1 MEPLKI
7 IPSRDGGPYACQTNF
22 GWYIVGPI
30 QNAGHQNPLRCN
42 RVEVKDASTG
52 KLSRYHFLIENAS
65 KDISIEQ
72 MFEQMYYNDF
82 TEKGAQIG
90 IVDGNLEQLSKNDKR
105 FLEIVDVHITHV
117 TCLDI

>member
-90 IVDGNLEQLSKNDKR
+90 KIDDNL
-105 FLEIVDVHITHV
+105 
-117 TCLDI
+117 